1 MRFVPLFFIFVACS
15 WPDASTQR
23 EVRADEVCRNVTDEN
38 WRISF
43 WDRADVKTT
52 SQDFCRKNFD
62 LYGVQDRPCTFAGL
76 PAFCNT
82 SPASGITEIR
92 LTNSSGSP
100 ISVWPEDVERIK
112 PHLVIH

>member
-1 MRFVPLFFIFVACS
+1 MRFFPLFLLIVACS
-15 WPDASTQR
+15 SGSPTQR
-23 EVRADEVCRNVTDEN
+23 EARADEVCRNVTNEN

-43 WDRADVKTT
+43 WDRADVNVT
-52 SQDFCRKNFD
+52 SQDFCRRKFD
-62 LYGVQDRPCTFAGL
+62 LYSVQDRPCTFAGL

-92 LTNSSGSP
+92 LTNSGGSP
-100 ISVWPEDVERIK
+100 IQIWPEDKERIK